1 MLRLARSSS
10 PKRPATDARV
20 VAIGAFRVE
29 YVLYELHVEGRFHV
43 GIVSRIVGDF
53 GAARE
58 GTKSPG

>member
-43 GIVSRIVGDF
+43 SIVGTRYDF
-53 GAARE
+53 SIHQRLQDGW
-58 GTKSPG
+58 